1 MKEERRRW
9 YSLLS
14 SCIFLTLQLYNDKV
28 ALWCRRGSFHFL
40 LTSNSR
46 YLILTGNAKLW
57 GCYPN
62 CSSEFSASGEPRK
75 YEKQSGRNYL
85 LLVVL
90 GSALVFSKVCSWG
103 FSSPLSVNVTQTT
116 AAVWGEC
123 VMRRTLSLYC
133 DEGGV
138 QSGKSIN
145 ILHGLARPSHTV
157 ILPSIHTQP
166 SACAT
171 KCQLMHINKACQP
184 TKQQNSKEKKSF
196 SFLFFHQC
204 ALPRKSRHEAFTQQ
218 QQPYLLL
225 NNTIFSLCD
234 WAVLHTL
241 WALRR
246 LYSLS
251 VTVTAQII
259 PAQWGMFQGPSTECH
274 SNHFKLQDFLQP
286 IKKRV
291 HNS

>member
-1 MKEERRRW
+1 MRNEEDPQP
-9 YSLLS
+9 LL
-14 SCIFLTLQLYNDKV
+14 
-28 ALWCRRGSFHFL
+28 W
-40 LTSNSR
+40 
-46 YLILTGNAKLW
+46 W
-57 GCYPN
+57 GRCAVR
-62 CSSEFSASGEPRK
+62 EIHK
-75 YEKQSGRNYL
+75 YI
-85 LLVVL
+85 
-90 GSALVFSKVCSWG
+90 AWPC
-103 FSSPLSVNVTQTT
+103 T
-116 AAVWGEC
+116 AI
-123 VMRRTLSLYC
+123 T
-133 DEGGV
+133 
-138 QSGKSIN
+138 
-145 ILHGLARPSHTV
+145 HSHTPKHSYTT
-157 ILPSIHTQP
+157 IRMCHKMHTD
-166 SACAT
+166 